1 MVSGVSAADF
11 PIEPGEGEA
20 VETETTRS
28 RPFAGRTAWAR
39 NLEAPLRDFLR
50 TETGSAAILLI
61 GAVAAM
67 VWINVSESSYNTV
80 WHMRLSVR
88 IGGADITQDVRHWV
102 NNGLMTLFFFVVGL
116 EARREFDLG
125 ELRDRRRL
133 VLPVVAGLGGMIVP
147 IAIFEAITA
156 GGAPHGAWGAA
167 MSTDTAFALG
177 MLALVGSR
185 YPNSLRAF
193 ILTVAVVDDL
203 VALVVIAIAF
213 TNHVHAVALAIGISV
228 FVLILVLRY
237 RGVHNGG
244 PYLVL
249 GVVAWGAFLES
260 GIDPIVVGLA
270 MGLLTIAYPAAR
282 EDLERATDL
291 FRVFR
296 EQPTSEL
303 QQSAR
308 AGLRSAISPNE
319 RWQQMFHPFTSY
331 VVVPLF
337 ALANAGFVVSGAF
350 LGHAYGSAI
359 TLGIIAAYVLGK
371 PIGVTGAAGL
381 VTKLSHG
388 RIRPP
393 VGWVSVLGGGA
404 VAGIGFTVSLLIASL
419 AFTGQRL
426 DEAKL
431 GVLTT
436 VVLAPALS
444 WAIICV
450 TSRLPKKLKLRL
462 LIGRG
467 EAIVDLA
474 VPVDPERDHVRVLR
488 PGRDGD
494 PRAALGLRRPA
505 LRVAP
510 PAPQRRPSPRPAGRG
525 GLGGGRGSG
534 QVLGDAR
541 PDAVSPGPPHP
552 QGHRRLRPRAG
563 PRHRPLQG
571 APAQAQGCRP
581 HRRGR
586 GVRGHERCVG
596 HPQLLHQRPP
606 PPGRLRHRHAV
617 QGRAAGA
624 GARCHQRLRPLRHG
638 GGVGGAPDTHPPL
651 RFLLRRSSPSR
662 KTLFAVRRTVVTCF
676 ANVSFP
682 Y

>member
-1 MVSGVSAADF
+1 MKGVSAADF
-11 PIEPGEGEA
+11 PIEPGEAE
-20 VETETTRS
+20 VQDETVRS
-28 RPFAGRTAWAR
+28 GPFAGRTAWAR

-67 VWINVSESSYNTV
+67 VWINVDASSYNTV
-80 WHMRLSVR
+80 WHMTLRVS
-88 IGGADITQDVRHWV
+88 IGGAEISQDLRHWV

-125 ELRDRRRL
+125 DLRDRRRL
-133 VLPVVAGLGGMIVP
+133 VLPILAGLGGMIVP
-147 IAIFEAITA
+147 IAIFLAINA
-156 GGAPHGAWGAA
+156 GGAPRGAWGTA
-167 MSTDTAFALG
+167 MSSDTAFALG

-203 VALVVIAIAF
+203 VALAVIAIAF
-213 TNHVHAVALAIGISV
+213 TSEVHVVALAVGITV
-228 FVLILVLRY
+228 FALILVLRY

-244 PYLVL
+244 PYLLL
-249 GVVAWGAFLES
+249 GVAAWVAFLES
-260 GIDPIVVGLA
+260 GIDPIVVGLG

-296 EQPTSEL
+296 EQPSSEL

-337 ALANAGFVVSGAF
+337 ALANAGFVISGGF

-359 TLGIIAAYVLGK
+359 TIGIIVAYALGK
-371 PIGVTGAAGL
+371 PIGITGAAGL
-381 VTKLSHG
+381 VTKFSHG

-419 AFTGQRL
+419 AFTGEHL
-426 DEAKL
+426 AEAKL
-431 GVLTT
+431 GILTT
-436 VVLAPALS
+436 LVVGPAMS

-450 TSRLPKKLKLRL
+450 TYRLPKKVKARL

-467 EAIVDLA
+467 ETIIDLA
-474 VPVDPERDHVRVLR
+474 APVDPERDHIRGPSEADVTLVEYGDLECPYCGQAETVVRELLSDFGDLR
-488 PGRDGD
+488 YVWRHLPLNDVH
-494 PRAALGLRRPA
+494 PHAQLAAEA
-505 LRVAP
+505 
-510 PAPQRRPSPRPAGRG
+510 S
-525 GLGGGRGSG
+525 
-534 QVLGDAR
+534 
-541 PDAVSPGPPHP
+541 
-552 QGHRRLRPRAG
+552 
-563 PRHRPLQG
+563 
-571 APAQAQGCRP
+571 
-581 HRRGR
+581 
-586 GVRGHERCVG
+586 E
-596 HPQLLHQRPP
+596 
-606 PPGRLRHRHAV
+606 
-617 QGRAAGA
+617 AAGA
-624 GARCHQRLRPLRHG
+624 QGKFWEMHDLMLSHQDALTLRDIMGYAQELGLDPDRFKEHVRKRKGAARIAEDVESADMSGVSGTPTFFINGHRHQDAYD
-638 GGVGGAPDTHPPL
+638 VE
-651 RFLLRRSSPSR
+651 
-662 KTLFAVRRTVVTCF
+662 TLTKAVRLARVRAAIT
-676 ANVSFP
+676 A
-682 Y
+682 